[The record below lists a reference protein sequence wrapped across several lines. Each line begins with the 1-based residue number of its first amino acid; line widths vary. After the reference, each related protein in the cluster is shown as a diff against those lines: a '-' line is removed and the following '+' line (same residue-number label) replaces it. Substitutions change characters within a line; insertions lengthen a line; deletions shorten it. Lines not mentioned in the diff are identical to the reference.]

1 MKKILVLLA
10 VVLFGCSKPDCD
22 EQIDSLNKEYEKA
35 MQYAGGSWSA
45 GFEITKQYKEK
56 LNRINNNCN

>member
-1 MKKILVLLA
+1 MFNIALK
-10 VVLFGCSKPDCD
+10 FGKD
-22 EQIDSLNKEYEKA
+22 LNKEYEKA